1 MENKKLI
8 IYLDILGFKK
18 LISSNMEKL
27 ECIIDYLNKGLRAIK
42 EQGFPSIE
50 VDWISDSILITL
62 NYKEFELSLNK
73 KVSGTYNKDSTHEK
87 ENPFWIGYFQ
97 VIATIH
103 LMSILM
109 INPLR
114 GFITIGE
121 VIRKDG
127 VDSGSK
133 VIFGTGLLKAHE
145 AEQQIASPIILIDS
159 ELIKIINDSQSQ
171 LKPKDSRIVKTT
183 YYEYSNPKSRK
194 YLISKEGHIID
205 FTQVT
210 TDRLDDLSK
219 LPYVH
224 TTWSKIAEKSKGSD
238 KQKWK
243 WIRNFID
250 KTINNELIVA
260 IGFKKSIEGTYFNT

>member
-18 LISSNMEKL
+18 LISSNIGKL
-27 ECIIDYLNKGLRAIK
+27 EAIIDYLNKGLKAIK
-42 EQGFPSIE
+42 EQLFTTIE
-50 VDWISDSILITL
+50 VDWISDTILITL
-62 NYKEFELSLNK
+62 NYEEFEISLKK
-73 KVSGTYNKDSTHEK
+73 KVTGNYNKDSTHEK
-87 ENPFWIGYFQ
+87 EDPFWAGYFQ

-109 INPLR
+109 IHPLR
-114 GFITIGE
+114 GVITIGD
-121 VIRKDG
+121 VRNKPSIG
-127 VDSGSK
+127 NGSK
-133 VIFGTGLLKAHE
+133 VIYGTGLLKAYE
-145 AEQQIASPIILIDS
+145 AEQKIASPIILIDS
-159 ELIKIINDSQSQ
+159 ELIRIIHESQSP
-171 LKPKDSRIVKTT
+171 LKLEHSRIIQTT
-183 YYEYSNPKSRK
+183 YAEYTNPKCK
-194 YLISKEGHIID
+194 KETVTKEGHIID

-224 TTWSKIAEKSKGSD
+224 TTWSKIAEESKGSD

-250 KTINNELIVA
+250 KSSNKELIVA
-260 IGFKKSIEGTYFNT
+260 IGFKKSIEGTYFNN